1 MQRKTMVSKSEILG
15 KSSVLTPLWGARRI
29 HNTDFGGRA
38 T

>member
-1 MQRKTMVSKSEILG
+1 MQRKTTVSKSEILR
-15 KSSVLTPLWGARRI
+15 KSTVLTPLWGARRI